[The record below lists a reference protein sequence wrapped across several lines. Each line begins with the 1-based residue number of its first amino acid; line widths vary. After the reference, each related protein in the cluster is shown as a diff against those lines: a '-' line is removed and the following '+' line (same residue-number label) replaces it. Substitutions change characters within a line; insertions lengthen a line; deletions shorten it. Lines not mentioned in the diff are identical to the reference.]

1 MTALSFTLKS
11 PLRQRLDVSPL
22 VPDLLLGK
30 APKEIAALDLQYGN
44 RRIAAAEL
52 FDIEGDD
59 AESVRISGSPKLDF
73 AGRGMARGSLI
84 IEGDAGAY
92 AGMHMKGGYL
102 CVSGSTGLYAA
113 CELKGGIVEICG
125 NAGDLLGSAL
135 PGNKKGMSEG
145 IVIVRGDAGDRVG
158 DHMRRGSILIEGNAG
173 MYLGARMTAGTIAV
187 RGRVGACAGYA
198 MRRGTLLLY
207 GSPVAIGATFNDC
220 GLHTLGFLPLL
231 LKGYQGLNTCFSDP
245 QARRLR
251 VRRLAGDLSVQG
263 KGEILLVA

>member
-11 PLRQRLDVSPL
+11 PLRQRLDASPL
-22 VPDLLLGK
+22 VPDRLLGK
-30 APKEIAALDLQYGN
+30 SPKEIATLDLQYGN
-44 RRIAAAEL
+44 RRIAAADL
-52 FDIEGDD
+52 FDIAGDD

-73 AGRGMARGSLI
+73 AGRGMTRGSLI
-84 IEGDAGAY
+84 IDGDAGAY
-92 AGMHMKGGYL
+92 VGMHMKGGRL
-102 CVSGSTGLYAA
+102 CVSGSAGLYAA

-145 IVIVRGDAGDRVG
+145 VVIVRGDAGDRVG

-187 RGRVGACAGYA
+187 RGRIGACAGYA
-198 MRRGTLLLY
+198 MKRGTLLVY
-207 GSPVAIGATFNDC
+207 GSPVSIGATFNDC

-231 LKGYQGLNTCFSDP
+231 LKGYQGLNTCFSETR
-245 QARRLR
+245 ACRSR
-251 VRRLAGDLSVQG
+251 VRRLVGDLSVQG
-263 KGEILLVA
+263 RGEILLVA

>member
-11 PLRQRLDVSPL
+11 PLQQRLDVSPL
-22 VPDLLLGK
+22 VPDLLVGK
-30 APKEIAALDLQYGN
+30 SQKEVSALTLQYGN
-44 RRIAAAEL
+44 RRIAAGEL
-52 FDIEGDD
+52 FAIEGDD

-73 AGRGMARGSLI
+73 AGRGMTRGSLV

-92 AGMHMKGGYL
+92 AGMHMKGGRLY
-102 CVSGSTGLYAA
+102 VSGSAGLYTA
-113 CELKGGIVEICG
+113 CELKGGIVEISG
-125 NAGDLLGSAL
+125 NAGDLLGGAL

-145 IVIVRGDAGDRVG
+145 VVIVRGDAGDRVG

-173 MYLGARMTAGTIAV
+173 SYLGARMTAGTIAV
-187 RGRVGACAGYA
+187 RGRIGACAGYA
-198 MRRGTLLLY
+198 MKRGTLLLY

-231 LKGYQGLNTCFSDP
+231 LKGYYGLDTWFSGP
-245 QARRLR
+245 QARHTRA
-251 VRRLAGDLSVQG
+251 RRLAGDLSVQG